1 MDTFLWDGMVMP
13 IQPNDRYQ
21 QDPERLWRST
31 EPAEGFPAQ
40 PRYRGTRT
48 TKGAAALSW
57 AELNKLPAGSSTRP
71 GLNTR

>member
-1 MDTFLWDGMVMP
+1 MP

-21 QDPERLWRST
+21 QDPERLWRA
-31 EPAEGFPAQ
+31 AEAAGRFPAQ

-48 TKGAAALSW
+48 TGVARAVPW
-57 AELNKLPAGSSTRP
+57 AVLNKLPAGSSSRR

>member
-1 MDTFLWDGMVMP
+1 MP

-31 EPAEGFPAQ
+31 EPADRFPAQ
-40 PRYRGTRT
+40 PRYRGTRAT
-48 TKGAAALSW
+48 DALSW
-57 AELNKLPAGSSTRP
+57 AELNKLPAGSSARR